1 MMSTGYTDYAAT
13 ASLALKSAGY
23 GRLSAPPLSADS
35 EDDSMHGDAAT
46 PTAAAA
52 ATPVAAARPSKKV
65 SESGS
70 MQHLRAFIAPMD
82 VLSNAYDDLPDLQE
96 GNVPC
101 FSASA
106 SKDKPQDSYTEPGYA
121 LIKKS
126 KTKRIANYNA
136 QLIVVEQAIS
146 KLRDCF
152 NQACEKEYEQQRY
165 RQHLVAL
172 QLLRNEE
179 EQERV
184 ARAVAAEELAL
195 ENVAGRRERMEKLET
210 HIKRKKLGTDEGKK
224 RSVFDL

>member
-1 MMSTGYTDYAAT
+1 LSPFTTP
-13 ASLALKSAGY
+13 LKAI
-23 GRLSAPPLSADS
+23 
-35 EDDSMHGDAAT
+35 
-46 PTAAAA
+46 
-52 ATPVAAARPSKKV
+52 VA
-65 SESGS
+65 
-70 MQHLRAFIAPMD
+70 
-82 VLSNAYDDLPDLQE
+82 AYDDLPELQE
-96 GNVPC
+96 GSVPC

-195 ENVAGRRERMEKLET
+195 ENVAGRRERMERLET

-224 RSVFDL
+224 RTVFDYV